1 MMQTPS
7 LRGRVVLAGA
17 VVGSVVLLGVDLFVW
32 VSLRDRLLD
41 NLAGVLTTRAQLVSE
56 VGVGLTPEELDERL
70 TQLGI
75 PAVIHAPD
83 GDFPAEPI
91 VRSGALPPADPLGG
105 STASAIERDV
115 VLGDGTTVTV
125 LASRA
130 GVDGTLR
137 RVLVLEVIGS
147 LVAVALLV
155 GLLVRASRRALGPI
169 DEVVAT
175 ARRIG
180 AGRTGE
186 RLRPDR
192 PGTELGRMATAFDEM
207 LDALEEALEESRTA
221 EARMR
226 RFVAQAAH
234 QLRTPVAALRSS
246 VDALMRIDDENE
258 REQLLDHVGSEM
270 VRISR
275 LVRSLLRLAEL
286 DEAELSPAGRGP
298 VDLDTLIAEESAR
311 ADSFDAD
318 VTVRV
323 GGTAGQVEG
332 WSDALREAM
341 SNVLDNCVRHAR
353 HQVVVNV
360 SAGANRVTIRVSDD
374 GDGLPEGASEAV
386 FERFVS
392 FDDGGGSGL
401 GLPIARAIARAHA
414 GDLAY
419 EDGAFVLTL
428 PR

>member
-17 VVGSVVLLGVDLFVW
+17 VIGSVVLLGVDLFVW

-41 NLAGVLTTRAQLVSE
+41 NLAAVLTTRAQLVSE

-75 PAVIHAPD
+75 PAVIHAPG
-83 GDFPAEPI
+83 GDFPADPI

-105 STASAIERDV
+105 STASAIEREV

-192 PGTELGRMATAFDEM
+192 PDTELGRMAMAFDEM
-207 LDALEEALEESRTA
+207 LDALEEAIDESRTA

-246 VDALMRIDDENE
+246 VDALMRIDDESE
-258 REQLLDHVGSEM
+258 RERLLDHVGSEM

-286 DEAELSPAGRGP
+286 DEAELSPATRGL
-298 VDLDTLIAEESAR
+298 VDLDTLVVEESRR

-323 GGTAGQVEG
+323 VGEAGSVEG
-332 WSDALREAM
+332 WGDALREAL

-353 HQVVVNV
+353 HEVVVTA
-360 SAGANRVTIRVSDD
+360 SADGDAVTVRITDD
-374 GDGLPEGASEAV
+374 GDGLPDGADEAV

-392 FDDGGGSGL
+392 LDDGGGSGL

-414 GDLAY
+414 GDLTY
-419 EDGAFVLTL
+419 RGRAFVLTL